1 MAAIPNSVRLAW
13 RNLRVNTDPGSL
25 VIILGLPAMYLIFM
39 GSMFVSIVPK
49 FVIGGYTF
57 SYQSFLA
64 GGILAF
70 ETVMAGTVG
79 GSMLWGDR
87 RFGMFAQILSGPFS
101 RTEYLFGMILAT
113 VSASLAGSFALI
125 VLGIA
130 LGGVFSISLLGV
142 GLILLTLIVGGIFFC
157 SLMLFVAA
165 KVDSNQTYSS
175 IQVLIIFV
183 ISFISNAYYPITSAT
198 PLPLRIISYM
208 NPLTYVTDGIR
219 AALVPQAN
227 MVRVFTFAPM
237 LGALAAPFEMS
248 LLIAET
254 AAMFLIAYWTYRNVR
269 VSMS

>member
-1 MAAIPNSVRLAW
+1 
-13 RNLRVNTDPGSL
+13 VNTDPGSL

-39 GSMFVSIVPK
+39 GSMFVSIVPQ
-49 FVIGGYTF
+49 FVVGGYTF
-57 SYQSFLA
+57 TYQSFLA

-101 RTEYLFGMILAT
+101 RTEYLFGMIIAT
-113 VSASLAGSFALI
+113 VSASLAGAFALI
-125 VLGIA
+125 VLGFV
-130 LGGVFSISLLGV
+130 LGGVFSFSFLGLGLIVLSLL
-142 GLILLTLIVGGIFFC
+142 VGGIFFC

-165 KVDSNQTYSS
+165 KVDSNQAYSS

-198 PLPLRIISYM
+198 PIPLRIISYI

-219 AALVPQAN
+219 SGLVPQTN
-227 MVRVFTFAPM
+227 MGRVFTFAP
-237 LGALAAPFEMS
+237 LVGSFAGPLEIA

-254 AAMFLIAYWTYRNVR
+254 LAMFLVAYWTYRNVR
-269 VSMS
+269 VNMT